1 MSDSANLWTV
11 PHRDSSVQGILRQE
25 HWSGLPFPP
34 LGDYTDAG
42 VDLLH
47 WQADSFTTEQL
58 GKPDHM

>member
-25 HWSGLPFPP
+25 YWSGLPFPP

-42 VDLLH
+42 VETASPALAGRFFYH
-47 WQADSFTTEQL
+47 
-58 GKPDHM
+58 